1 MRPSPKYV
9 SALLMILVA
18 AAVLSAGDKPWMSKP
33 YSQWTDKDVQL
44 IMTDSPWVQSTTIR
58 RSWVPGKEVGPEAQI
73 SGGVRPMPGA
83 TGGLG
88 TNSAGDR
95 ESEASTSE
103 LKVYIYWDSS
113 RVMRAASAR
122 QRALRGELPASE
134 VEPYARVPQQE
145 YVLVLSMGDMT
156 PFVKSD
162 EKFFQSAA
170 SLETKR
176 GHGTVRPSHVVYQR
190 DSKGTLA
197 QALFFFPKTNS
208 SGAPTIRADETEVQF
223 RCKIADS
230 DVRVNFKVGKMV
242 DPSGPDL

>member
-1 MRPSPKYV
+1 MTPSRKYV
-9 SALLMILVA
+9 SVLAMILLA
-18 AAVLSAGDKPWMSKP
+18 SAVLAAGDKPWMSKA
-33 YSQWTDKDVQL
+33 YNRWTDKDVQL
-44 IMTDSPWVQSTTIR
+44 IMTESPWVQSTTIR
-58 RSWVPGKEVGPEAQI
+58 RSWVPSKDVAPEAQI
-73 SGGVRPMPGA
+73 AGGVRSLPGGS
-83 TGGLG
+83 GGIS

-103 LKVYIYWDSS
+103 LRVYVYWDSS

-122 QRALRGELPASE
+122 QRALHGELADSE
-134 VEPYARVPQQE
+134 VEPYARAPQEE
-145 YVLVLSMGDMT
+145 YALVVSMGDMT
-156 PFVKSD
+156 PFSQNN

-176 GHGTVRPSHVVYQR
+176 GHLTLASSHVVYQR
-190 DSKGTLA
+190 DGNGTLR
-197 QALFFFPKTNS
+197 QALFFFPKQTP

-242 DPSGPDL
+242 DQSGPDL